1 MYDSAVSAAADNAG
15 DSKIEDKRERGCDS
29 AAEWFPST
37 GNTSPPPPEA
47 QRTLQ
52 ERMWTEDRE
61 QCMKHCL
68 LDMA

>member
-37 GNTSPPPPEA
+37 GNTSPAPRGSENTA
-47 QRTLQ
+47 GKDV
-52 ERMWTEDRE
+52 ERG
-61 QCMKHCL
+61 
-68 LDMA
+68 